1 VTPPP
6 DLAALEAL
14 LAAATP
20 GPWRVGSVEA
30 EGKVWCPYPGS
41 LAGPAGERCLLNM
54 NTHFPHTADRE
65 LIVAAVNALPALVA
79 DNRALRKL
87 LAIARTFVEPEAL
100 VENDGYGYFPG
111 GDPRRFQPDEECC
124 KPDEIER
131 WKADCAAW
139 ERGERPDVG
148 GPHSYVTDEEGRVL
162 VRVTRA
168 HYGLGSYT
176 YRNQGAIDLLA
187 AIDAALA
194 PAEGAGEVGR

>member
-1 VTPPP
+1 VTPPL
-6 DLAALEAL
+6 DLAALEAP
-14 LAAATP
+14 LAKATTPSEWYSSGIGNEAA
-20 GPWRVGSVEA
+20 VDF
-30 EGKVWCPYPGS
+30 
-41 LAGPAGERCLLNM
+41 GERGDGW
-54 NTHFPHTADRE
+54 ADVCGTNAEANAR

-194 PAEGAGEVGR
+194 AAEGAGEVGR